1 MRTSLEIWIDTYHPD
16 AILEYDVNKCI
27 FSKDGHIHFVMKEL
41 TGIEAIH
48 LIDEEIKRVI
58 KLDYDVLS
66 EMFKEYLKKDMKEK
80 ANLNII

>member
-27 FSKDGHIHFVMKEL
+27 FSKDRHIHFVMKEL
-41 TGIEAIH
+41 TGVEAIH
-48 LIDEEIKRVI
+48 LVDEEIKQVV

-66 EMFKEYLKKDMKEK
+66 EMFKEYLKKDLKEHYSS
-80 ANLNII
+80 NII